1 MKKFLLT
8 LIVTMLTCIGA
19 WAQDETVILNS
30 GQTEL
35 SAADVEALNLEE
47 DNILRLYYRSQ
58 QQYYGGAISLNYK
71 SDAYGNTAQLFS
83 NNSQVYWK
91 DPFGDDDWGV
101 ISYTLTEADVA
112 KLNAGIKIYIDQAT
126 FGKLTLTKPVYEDAT
141 GVTISRET
149 LTLEFNTS
157 ETLTASVEPDGAK
170 QSIIWSA
177 IDGTGKV
184 TVDENGKVTAV
195 AAGTATV
202 RATAKSDETKYAEC
216 VVTVNPPVGITDF
229 TLSST
234 SVELLKGNKTTLTVT
249 ILPDNAAD
257 KTVTWSSDDTNVAT
271 VNNGEITAV
280 GRGVTTITATS
291 ASINGAEPFTA
302 TATVTVKEN
311 LVPTNSDLKTSY
323 LVGEEYTPTI
333 ALSDASLGEIAYTSD
348 PSDVFSFADGK
359 ITALK
364 EGTANITVT
373 ITPSSTATADNYTDT
388 PWTKTFTVTVAKP
401 AFGLTIA
408 ASPSTVQLGEAAT
421 VNVTPTVTL
430 NGAATSNTD
439 YTIEYTL
446 EGASAGINIDEA
458 TGAVTVPATA
468 TAQQFDIVATL
479 KPNEPTLYTGATAKT
494 KVLVADLSAVVTV
507 SVDANGVYTVNVPY
521 GGASGDLLPD
531 YPSQS
536 DKDADYEAHVVFTG
550 GADLQGLKNA
560 ESVKVTGL
568 VNNSDIAKLIDMI
581 GDATSLTDPANVCKS
596 LDMSEATMAEPLAL
610 KADEKTWDS
619 SSWIKDLY
627 VCGLWYLESLA
638 LPQPKVG
645 STVIPSEMCALWNP
659 NATLFQSLT
668 IPEGWTEVGD
678 YAFTKSDSG
687 NGLGGLKELNLPN
700 SITTIGKYAFQNAY
714 NVTSSLVLP
723 KELLYIDEYAF
734 RNIGIKTLTS
744 NDNTVIDGK
753 NVVIGPHAFDGAANL
768 ESAVMPQ
775 NLVEIKEYAFN
786 TSSQNHLTDLK
797 LNDKLELIGAYA
809 FSNFAVSVLDMP
821 YNIRRIDDHAFN
833 SCDKLEDVYFYGPA
847 PEFVHTHAF
856 AGASQMA
863 NNTVNDELYNGK
875 YDPTTTRFNYQVA
888 GVLACLLHYPK
899 EFKNYY
905 IDITREYEKRNP
917 AELYQKGNDDN
928 KYTMEGWTTEVLNAI
943 ANHPQHDPNAKV
955 EQYVDY
961 GVKDQ
966 YYGDNMI
973 WPSQSQ
979 MTMGYALAQGGY
991 KWTGEPLD
999 ANQYDPTA
1007 KYEDEHSIDKRGLYQ
1022 FIVGMGNS
1030 TIGFKYEQDEWY
1042 TISLPFNMT
1051 PAEIQ
1056 RIFGPQTQVCRFSKV
1071 VRETN
1076 EEEKEIRLEFR
1087 HSVMKDD
1094 LTAGTDYVGTHYNAY
1109 GGWDADNNWVEE
1121 PAFDKPGIIHHYPY
1135 MIKPSGEV
1143 DEDPAIRLNPDGSR
1157 TFNGKG
1163 FKRISGTLHH
1173 DAVTPVNHAGS
1184 QAIFAYEFCPIL
1196 EAGTIKPNSYVLV
1209 NHGPKKHEYVFY
1221 KGNKNDATGE
1231 YEAGGKANQNTAY
1244 VQVPMT
1250 GEMDGDDTE
1259 PTITDWGK
1267 EDLRE
1272 FFTSIP
1278 STYAPINASLFG
1290 DDPEATSIE
1299 KVVIVCGNDGLE
1311 NGKIY
1316 TIGGQLVN
1324 NKNLPAGLYI
1334 KNGKKF
1340 IVK

>member
-47 DNILRLYYRSQ
+47 DNILKLYYRSPQ
-58 QQYYGGAISLNYK
+58 AYYAGAISLDYK
-71 SDAYGNTAQLFS
+71 SDQWNWASLFGITE
-83 NNSQVYWK
+83 VYWK
-91 DPFGDDDWGV
+91 EPFGDNDWGV
-101 ISYTLTEADVA
+101 VSYTLKETDVA
-112 KLNAGIKIYIDQAT
+112 KLNEGIRISVNNGT
-126 FGKLTLTKPVYEDAT
+126 FGKLTLTKPVYANAES
-141 GVTISRET
+141 VTISESE
-149 LTLEFNTS
+149 LTLEFNAS
-157 ETLTASVEPDGAK
+157 ATLTASVLPVDAK
-170 QSIIWSA
+170 QGIIWSA
-177 IDGTGKV
+177 TDGTGSV
-184 TVDENGKVTAV
+184 TVDQNGKVTAV

-216 VVTVNPPVGITDF
+216 EVTVNAPVGITSF
-229 TLSST
+229 TLST
-234 SVELLKGNKTTLTVT
+234 DNVTLLKGNKTTLTVT

-291 ASINGAEPFTA
+291 ASINGADPLTA
-302 TATVTVKEN
+302 PATVTVKEN
-311 LVPTNSDLKTSY
+311 LVPTSSDIKTSY

-373 ITPSSTATADNYTDT
+373 ITPSSAAIADNYTDT
-388 PWTKTFTVTVAKP
+388 PWTKTFAVTVTKP
-401 AFGLTIA
+401 AFGLTIVA
-408 ASPSTVQLGEAAT
+408 DPSTVQLGEAAT
-421 VNVTPTVTL
+421 INVTPTVTL

-446 EGASAGINIDEA
+446 EGASAGIEINPE
-458 TGAVTVPATA
+458 TGAVTVPSTA
-468 TAQQFDIVATL
+468 AAQQFDIVATL

-494 KVLVADLSAVVTV
+494 KVLVADLSATVTV

-521 GGASGDLLPD
+521 GGASGDLLSG

-536 DKDADYEAHVVFTG
+536 EKDADYEAHVVFTG

-581 GDATSLTDPANVCKS
+581 GDAVGKINPTDVCKS

-619 SSWIKDLY
+619 SSWIKDIY
-627 VCGLWYLESLA
+627 ACGLWYLESFA
-638 LPQPKVG
+638 LPQPKAG
-645 STVIPSEMCALWNP
+645 STVIPSEMCNLWNP

-668 IPEGWTEVGD
+668 IPEGWTEVGA
-678 YAFTKSDSG
+678 YAFTLSG
-687 NGLGGLKELNLPN
+687 SNNGLGGLKELNLPN

-723 KELLYIDEYAF
+723 EELLYIDEYAF

-753 NVVIGPHAFDGAANL
+753 NVVIGPHAFDGAVNL

-786 TSSQNHLTDLK
+786 TSSLNHLTDLK

-863 NNTVNDELYNGK
+863 NNTVNDILYNGK

-888 GVLACLLHYPK
+888 GVLACLLHYPN
-899 EFKNYY
+899 EFKNDY

-928 KYTMEGWTTEVLNAI
+928 KYTMEGWTTEVFNAI

-999 ANQYDPTA
+999 DKQYQEGAEYTD
-1007 KYEDEHSIDKRGLYQ
+1007 DHSIDKRGLYQ

-1030 TIGFKYEQDEWY
+1030 TLSFKYEQEKWY
-1042 TISLPFNMT
+1042 TISLPFNMSVD
-1051 PAEIQ
+1051 EIK
-1056 RIFGPQTQVCRFSKV
+1056 RIFGDKTQVCRFSKV
-1071 VRETN
+1071 IRETK
-1076 EEEKEIRLEFR
+1076 EDEKEIRLEFR
-1087 HSVMKDD
+1087 KSVMGDREGD
-1094 LTAGTDYVGTHYNAY
+1094 FSGVSYPVY
-1109 GGWDADNNWVEE
+1109 GGYDAENNWVEE
-1121 PAFDKPGIIHHYPY
+1121 PAFESTGIIHHRPY
-1135 MIKPSGEV
+1135 MIKPSGTV
-1143 DEDPAIRLNPDGSR
+1143 TDDPAVRIDGTKR

-1163 FKRISGTLHH
+1163 FKKISGTLH
-1173 DAVTPVNHAGS
+1173 DDMVTPINHTNQSADFVYS
-1184 QAIFAYEFCPIL
+1184 FCPIL
-1196 EAGTIKPNSYVLV
+1196 EKGTIKPNSYILI
-1209 NHGPKKHEYVFY
+1209 NDNGTHKYAFY
-1221 KGNKNDATGE
+1221 KGKMNPDTGV
-1231 YEAGGKANQNTAY
+1231 YEAGGSANQNTAY
-1244 VQVPMT
+1244 VQLPVV
-1250 GEMDGDDTE
+1250 
-1259 PTITDWGK
+1259 WGAN
-1267 EDLRE
+1267 DLQE
-1272 FFTSIP
+1272 FFTAPVTPTPTPAKDVLSI
-1278 STYAPINASLFG
+1278 FG
-1290 DDPEATSIE
+1290 DEFDDTTSIE
-1299 KVVIVCGNDGLE
+1299 KVVIVCGNDDLDDD
-1311 NGKIY
+1311 KVY
-1316 TIGGQLVN
+1316 TIGGQLV
-1324 NKNLPAGLYI
+1324 KGSALAPGLYI

-1340 IVK
+1340 VVK